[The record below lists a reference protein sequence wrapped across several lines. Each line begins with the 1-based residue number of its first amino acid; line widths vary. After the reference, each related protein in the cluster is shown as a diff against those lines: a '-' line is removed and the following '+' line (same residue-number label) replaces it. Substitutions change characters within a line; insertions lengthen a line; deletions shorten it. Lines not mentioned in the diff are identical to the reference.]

1 MPKAEIV
8 IGNRL
13 GLHARPSAE
22 LVRLAG
28 RYECNIMI
36 SNGEKTVNAKSI
48 MSVMTLAA
56 SQGRVLTLETL
67 GIDAEDALVA
77 LVELFTSNFGEQS

>member
-22 LVRLAG
+22 LVRLAA
-28 RYECNIMI
+28 RYECNITI

-56 SQGRVLTLETL
+56 SQGRILTLEAM

-77 LVELFTSNFGEQS
+77 LVALFASNFGEQS